1 MAEEQKHNIMTAES
15 LKKLQERYD
24 YLLNVKRK
32 EIINAIEIARGFGD
46 LSENAEYTEARND
59 QAKNE
64 AEITRLKALIENAE
78 VVDESELSTDRV
90 SVGITV
96 RYENTDTGAQS
107 EYGIVGAGADEADP
121 DEGRISSE
129 SPIGAALLGKTVGD
143 IVDVEIP
150 RGTLHLRIVDIHR
163 LFVRFSHRTC
173 AQEVSPLRRRAGGMK
188 TDEVCPGTPSGAHFP
203 TLI

>member
-90 SVGITV
+90 SVGCLLYT
-96 RYENTDTGAQS
+96 
-107 EYGIVGAGADEADP
+107 
-121 DEGRISSE
+121 
-129 SPIGAALLGKTVGD
+129 SPS
-143 IVDVEIP
+143 P
-150 RGTLHLRIVDIHR
+150 RD
-163 LFVRFSHRTC
+163 
-173 AQEVSPLRRRAGGMK
+173 
-188 TDEVCPGTPSGAHFP
+188 
-203 TLI
+203 

>member
-129 SPIGAALLGKTVGD
+129 SPIGAALLGKTVVD

-163 LFVRFSHRTC
+163 
-173 AQEVSPLRRRAGGMK
+173 
-188 TDEVCPGTPSGAHFP
+188 
-203 TLI
+203 

>member
-1 MAEEQKHNIMTAES
+1 MAEEKRNVMTAES
-15 LKKLQERYD
+15 LHKLQERYD

-32 EIINAIEIARGFGD
+32 EIIAAIETARGFGD

-64 AEITRLKALIENAE
+64 AEIARLKSLIENAE

-96 RYENTDTGAQS
+96 RYENVNTGDQY
-107 EYGIVGAGADEADP
+107 EYAIVGAGADEADP

-129 SPIGAALLGKTVGD
+129 CPIGAALLGKSVGAV
-143 IVDVEIP
+143 VDVETL
-150 RGTLHLRIVDIHR
+150 RGVLQLRILDIHR
-163 LFVRFSHRTC
+163 
-173 AQEVSPLRRRAGGMK
+173 
-188 TDEVCPGTPSGAHFP
+188 
-203 TLI
+203 

>member
-121 DEGRISSE
+121 DEGRISTE
-129 SPIGAALLGKTVGD
+129 CPIGAALLGKTVGD

-163 LFVRFSHRTC
+163 
-173 AQEVSPLRRRAGGMK
+173 
-188 TDEVCPGTPSGAHFP
+188 
-203 TLI
+203 